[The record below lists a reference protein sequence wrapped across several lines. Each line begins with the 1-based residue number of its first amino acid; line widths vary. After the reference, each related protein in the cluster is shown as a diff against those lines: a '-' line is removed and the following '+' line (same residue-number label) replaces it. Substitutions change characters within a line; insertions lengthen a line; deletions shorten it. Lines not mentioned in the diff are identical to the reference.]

1 MDLHA
6 TLKRIDEKGWVRVS
20 VSEPLQTNEEMQRAV
35 DALPKGYWDFA
46 SVDTKEWTHGY
57 HAYPAMMIPQVARS
71 LIQFV
76 CDRHPD
82 IRTLFDPFM
91 GSGTSLV
98 EGILAGLAV
107 TGSDLN
113 PLSRLLARAKT
124 MAWEPEV
131 LHRTAAVLTR
141 QVSGLHV
148 DERDWPD
155 FKNLTFWFKPA
166 VINDLV
172 RLKRVIQEGVP
183 DSQKPFFWV
192 AFSDTVRW
200 VSNSR
205 NAEFKLYRL
214 DDRRLES
221 WNPDTLGVFDK
232 TLERNL
238 RGNARFYERPRTR
251 ADIQAF
257 DARQLGF
264 EEGVFDLM
272 VTSPPYGDSR
282 TTVAYGQFSR
292 LSLEWLDLAEP
303 VDPLPRHLDQAM
315 LGGKPQQGGGRELAS
330 PVLTRALTDI
340 GDRDPVRAREVWTF
354 YQDLDRSLVELA
366 RVLRPGGFQCWVV
379 GNRTVKGVQ
388 LATDR
393 IIMELSEPYGL
404 EPQAVFSRSIPAKR
418 MPKENS
424 PSNETGKKGSTMN
437 GEQIF
442 ILRKRGS

>member
-1 MDLHA
+1 MP
-6 TLKRIDEKGWVRVS
+6 
-20 VSEPLQTNEEMQRAV
+20 VSEPLPTNPELEQ
-35 DALPKGYWDFA
+35 ALDSLPAGYWDFA

-71 LIQFV
+71 LIGLVQE
-76 CDRHPD
+76 RYPD
-82 IRTLFDPFM
+82 IRSLFDPFM

-98 EGILAGLAV
+98 EGLLAGLAV
-107 TGSDLN
+107 AGSDLN

-124 MAWEPEV
+124 TAWQPDA
-131 LHRTAAVLTR
+131 LGGTADTLMNTVRRVPA
-141 QVSGLHV
+141 

-166 VINDLV
+166 VIHDLV
-172 RLKRVIQEGVP
+172 RIKRAIQEIVP
-183 DSQKPFFWV
+183 DTQKPFFWV
-192 AFSDTVRW
+192 VFSDTVRW

-214 DDRRLES
+214 DARRLEA
-221 WNPDTLGVFDK
+221 WNPDTLKVFAKILD
-232 TLERNL
+232 RNL
-238 RGNARFYERPRTR
+238 RGNALFYGQRPRTA
-251 ADIQAF
+251 ADIRAF

-264 EEGVFDLM
+264 RDEYFDLM

-303 VDPLPRHLDQAM
+303 VDPLPRHLDRAM
-315 LGGKPQQGGGRELAS
+315 LGGNPQERSVRALNS
-330 PVLTRALTDI
+330 PVLRQALDVI
-340 GDRDPVRAREVWTF
+340 GDQDPARAREVLTF
-354 YQDLDRSLVELA
+354 YEDLDRSLAELA
-366 RVLRPGGFQCWVV
+366 RVLRAGGFQCWVV

-388 LATDR
+388 LLTDQ

-404 EPQAVFSRSIPAKR
+404 VPQAAFSRAIPSKR

-424 PSNETGKKGSTMN
+424 PTNETGKKARTMN

-442 ILRKRGS
+442 ILRKQSL

>member
-1 MDLHA
+1 MP
-6 TLKRIDEKGWVRVS
+6 
-20 VSEPLQTNEEMQRAV
+20 VSEPLPKNFELEQ
-35 DALPKGYWDFA
+35 ALDSLPADYWDFA

-57 HAYPAMMIPQVARS
+57 HAYPAMMIPQVARNLIS
-71 LIQFV
+71 LLQEK
-76 CDRHPD
+76 HPE
-82 IRTLFDPFM
+82 IRSLFDPFM

-98 EGILAGLAV
+98 EGLLAGMAV
-107 TGSDLN
+107 AGSDLN

-124 MAWEPEV
+124 TAWDPDALGGTKDALMNKV
-131 LHRTAAVLTR
+131 RTVIA
-141 QVSGLHV
+141 G
-148 DERDWPD
+148 EKDWPD

-166 VINDLV
+166 VIDDLV
-172 RLKRVIQEGVP
+172 RLKRAIQESVP
-183 DSQKPFFWV
+183 ENQTPFFWV
-192 AFSDTVRW
+192 VFSDTVRW

-214 DDRRLES
+214 DARRLES
-221 WNPDTLGVFDK
+221 WNPDPLKVFEKILD
-232 TLERNL
+232 RNL
-238 RGNARFYERPRTR
+238 RGNALFHSQRPRTT
-251 ADIQAF
+251 ADIRAF

-264 EEGVFDLM
+264 ADGSFDLM

-303 VDPLPRHLDQAM
+303 LDPLPRHLDRAM
-315 LGGKPQQGGGRELAS
+315 LGGKPQERAVRPLNS
-330 PVLTRALTDI
+330 PVLRQALDAI
-340 GDRDPVRAREVWTF
+340 GDQDPIRAREVLTF
-354 YQDLDRSLVELA
+354 YEDLDCALAELA

-388 LATDR
+388 LLTDQ

-404 EPQAVFSRSIPAKR
+404 VPQAVFSRAIPSKR

-424 PSNETGKKGSTMN
+424 PTNETGKKARTMN

-442 ILRKRGS
+442 ILRKQTS